1 MKALIGIFSIKESQ
15 WTDFLEV
22 MDDSETNYSTWK
34 EWKKGTEKLEKEI
47 KKNGDEVVRLPL
59 DLNDFQL
66 WCRTN
71 DRAKDGPT
79 RAEYLAHKVKKFE
92 LENL

>member
-1 MKALIGIFSIKESQ
+1 
-15 WTDFLEV
+15 

-34 EWKKGTEKLEKEI
+34 EWKKETKKLEKEM
-47 KKNGDEVVRLPL
+47 KKNGDDVVRLPL

-71 DRAKDGPT
+71 EKAKDGPA
-79 RAEYLAHKVKKFE
+79 RAEYLANKVKKYE
-92 LENL
+92 TENL